1 MKSSLTFIAALLF
14 IVTAACDK
22 TPQKVSVTGVSLDK
36 SSLTI
41 TVGSSEKLTATVSP
55 DNATSKTVRWKSDNE
70 SVATV
75 DAGGNVKGK
84 SAGQA
89 TVTVITFDGGKTANC
104 AVTVK
109 AKENQGG
116 EEGGDEG
123 DEGGTEGGGTEEGD
137 VNGLTRQQA
146 EAKYAEVIAQWK
158 KDNKSAMQ
166 ANLDRLYVADEKG
179 HKMKFLVDCY
189 GDEPEGGH
197 SLWISLH
204 GGGATT
210 ATENDGQ
217 WQNQQVMYRR
227 ANPPQPTEG
236 YYISPRAFKDEWNMW
251 WFKDNDY
258 LFEQIIKTMVVLNDV
273 NPDKVYLMGYSAGG
287 DGVWRMAPRMADHWA
302 AAAMMAGHPGHVSL
316 LNVRNMPFTLWVGE
330 KDKDYDRNTIV
341 PQKAKELDELQKA
354 DPEGYIHSV
363 NVVAGMPHWMELEDA
378 KAFPWMAE
386 YTRNPYPNRVVWRQ
400 EGKDDEAKEA
410 IRARFYWIA
419 APANEVSSES
429 LGKIAIAN
437 IDGNTVNI
445 ERCDYKGLTIYL
457 NDKLVDLDKPVKVV
471 YNGKTLFEGMVDRTE
486 ENIKASFAERED
498 PSYMFCSRI
507 DVKI

>member
-1 MKSSLTFIAALLF
+1 MKSSLTFIATLILVA
-14 IVTAACDK
+14 TAACDK
-22 TPQKVSVTGVSLDK
+22 ASQKVAVSSVSLDK
-36 SSLTI
+36 NSITL
-41 TVGSSEKLTATVSP
+41 TVGESATLTATVSP

-75 DAGGNVKGK
+75 DATGTVKGK
-84 SAGQA
+84 AEGSAV
-89 TVTVITFDGGKTANC
+89 VTVITFDGEKTANC
-104 AVTVK
+104 SVTVNK
-109 AKENQGG
+109 KQGG
-116 EEGGDEG
+116 EESGGEGGDEG
-123 DEGGTEGGGTEEGD
+123 DE
-137 VNGLTRQQA
+137 NALTREQA
-146 EAKYAEVIAQWK
+146 EAKAADIVAQWK

-166 ANLDRLYVADEKG
+166 ANLDRLYVEDSKG
-179 HKMKFLVDCY
+179 HQMKFLVDCY

-204 GGGATT
+204 GGGSTT

-217 WQNQQVMYRR
+217 WSNQQVMYRR
-227 ANPPQPTEG
+227 ANPPQPSEG

-330 KDKDYDRNTIV
+330 KDTDYNRNTVV
-341 PQKAKELDELQKA
+341 PEKAKELDELQKA
-354 DPEGYIHSV
+354 DSQGYIHDV
-363 NVVAGMPHWMELEDA
+363 HVVAGMPHWMELEDA
-378 KAFPWMAE
+378 KAFPWMAQ
-386 YTRNPYPNRVVWRQ
+386 YSRNAYPNRVVWRQ

-419 APANEVSSES
+419 APADEVNSNS
-429 LGKIAIAN
+429 LGKVAIAN

-445 ERCDYKGLTIYL
+445 EKCDYKGLTIYL
-457 NDKLVDLDKPVKVV
+457 NDKLVNLDQPVKVV
-471 YNGKTLFEGMVDRTE
+471 YNGKTLFEGKVARTLENMV
-486 ENIKASFAERED
+486 ASFEERED
-498 PSYMFCSRI
+498 PSYIFCSKI
-507 DVKI
+507 EVKI